1 MRRDHSAAQP
11 EADRLPTPVATGSA
25 ASIDPHQWVDQHGD
39 YLFRYALIRVRN
51 ETVAEDLVQETLLSA
66 FKSTEHYDGKTP
78 ERAWL
83 TGILKHK
90 VLDYFRRQ
98 TRERPANDEQ
108 ALPSEIEGRFDDLG
122 LWKRQPEMGPEDW
135 GEAAPALIEREE
147 FMAALNACLGKLP
160 PRCANAF
167 VLREMDAEPSER
179 IQELLGISASNF
191 WVLMHRARMQLRL
204 CLEQNWLKT

>member
-1 MRRDHSAAQP
+1 MRRDDSAAPP
-11 EADRLPTPVATGSA
+11 EAGTLSTPVATGSA
-25 ASIDPHQWVDQHGD
+25 ASMDPHQWVDQHGD

-66 FKSTEHYDGKTP
+66 LKSTERHDGKSP

-90 VLDYFRRQ
+90 VLDHFRRQ
-98 TRERPANDEQ
+98 NRERPANNDE
-108 ALPSEIEGRFDDLG
+108 AMPPELEGRFDDLG
-122 LWKRQPEMGPEDW
+122 HWKREPEMAPADW
-135 GEAAPALIEREE
+135 GEAAPALIERKE
-147 FMAALNACLGKLP
+147 FMAALKVCLGKLP

-167 VLREMDAEPSER
+167 VLREMEAEPSER

>member
-1 MRRDHSAAQP
+1 
-11 EADRLPTPVATGSA
+11 
-25 ASIDPHQWVDQHGD
+25 
-39 YLFRYALIRVRN
+39 
-51 ETVAEDLVQETLLSA
+51 
-66 FKSTEHYDGKTP
+66 
-78 ERAWL
+78 
-83 TGILKHK
+83 
-90 VLDYFRRQ
+90 
-98 TRERPANDEQ
+98 
-108 ALPSEIEGRFDDLG
+108 
-122 LWKRQPEMGPEDW
+122 MGPADW

-147 FMAALNACLGKLP
+147 FMAALKACLGKLP

>member
-1 MRRDHSAAQP
+1 M
-11 EADRLPTPVATGSA
+11 
-25 ASIDPHQWVDQHGD
+25 DPHQWVEQHGD

-51 ETVAEDLVQETLLSA
+51 ETVAEDLLQETLLSA
-66 FKSTEHYDGKTP
+66 FKSRDRYDGKTP

-90 VLDYFRRQ
+90 VLDHFRRQ
-98 TRERPANDEQ
+98 SRERPVN
-108 ALPSEIEGRFDDLG
+108 ALPAELEGRFDDLG
-122 LWKRQPEMGPEDW
+122 LWKREPEMAPSDW
-135 GEAAPALIEREE
+135 GEAAPALIQREE
-147 FMAALNACLGKLP
+147 FMAALKVCLGKLP
-160 PRCANAF
+160 PRCADAF
-167 VLREMDAEPSER
+167 VLREMEAEPSER